1 MSPLIRKCVILAAG
15 FGTRM
20 LPVTKAVPKEML
32 PVIDRPIIHFLVEEA
47 VAAGVT
53 EILIISRTGKHAI
66 DDYFNPAYAST
77 LSAVSTDSPSPSVS
91 SMSTSAPRA
100 VRAMHSSTLAS
111 SWGMSRFSYCT
122 GMTSSWV
129 RDLSPSSLP
138 RHTPRKNDPAS
149 HLSVSPTKKSH
160 PTVSPSIRLSTARSA
175 RSPTCPSDHCQRQPH
190 RASVSSVNSS

>member
-66 DDYFNPAYAST
+66 DDYFNPAYEVET
-77 LSAVSTDSPSPSVS
+77 KLSEKKRLHYLGGIDRLAESVRIQYVYQRS
-91 SMSTSAPRA
+91 QRGTGDALLYAREFVGDEPFFVLYGDDIVVGERP
-100 VRAMHSSTLAS
+100 VTVQLAEA
-111 SWGMSRFSYCT
+111 Y
-122 GMTSSWV
+122 
-129 RDLSPSSLP
+129 
-138 RHTPRKNDPAS
+138 AA
-149 HLSVSPTKKSH
+149 KK
-160 PTVSPSIRLSTARSA
+160 
-175 RSPTCPSDHCQRQPH
+175 
-190 RASVSSVNSS
+190 